1 MFKPCKPLIE
11 RPTSSLEHSDF
22 YFGGGICVMGLGW
35 FYGLFG
41 DNMDG
46 NENMP
51 LSSLDIL
58 ITACSCWLLV
68 YLVVSF
74 WMRGE
79 V

>member
-1 MFKPCKPLIE
+1 
-11 RPTSSLEHSDF
+11 
-22 YFGGGICVMGLGW
+22 MGLGW